1 MSVVEIF
8 RPTPFTGTPKE
19 LRIPTVQESM
29 EWRIVAPDDSSQ
41 LVAGQLDAGEIVGSA
56 EVERRC
62 LVNDEVLIQAR
73 PQR

>member
-1 MSVVEIF
+1 
-8 RPTPFTGTPKE
+8 
-19 LRIPTVQESM
+19 M